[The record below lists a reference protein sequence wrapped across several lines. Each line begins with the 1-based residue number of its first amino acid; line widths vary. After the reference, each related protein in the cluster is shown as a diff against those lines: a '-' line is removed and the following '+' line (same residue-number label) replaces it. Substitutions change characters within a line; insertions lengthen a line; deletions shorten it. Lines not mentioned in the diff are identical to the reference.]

1 MYSELLRLT
10 EETKLVKK
18 KIVELQSELG
28 DHSDWIDQILT
39 IEQKIFIGSLRV
51 ARNTEK
57 GYRETSV

>member
-1 MYSELLRLT
+1 MDSELLRLT

-39 IEQKIFIGSLRV
+39 IQQKTFIGSLRA